1 MEAKAWSVDVPVE
14 IGDGD
19 HRVVVRPGDFAVLDE
34 AERGVVVIPREKLG
48 DLAEILPGLKEADD
62 GVLADVRAGVGVKEA
77 FGRRRGHYVWR
88 S

>member
-34 AERGVVVIPREKLG
+34 AERGLVVIPREKLG
-48 DLAEILPGLKEADD
+48 DLAEVLPGLKEADE

-77 FGRRRGHYVWR
+77 FARREGHYVWR